1 MDLKDLEILKLLGT
15 AISISDL
22 CSILNLFESEL
33 REHLE
38 HLREFGYLINCTVKN
53 HQVYYY
59 LSHSNTSD
67 KIIKKI
73 DTPSSSY
80 RFLAISDTHYGCK
93 YDDME
98 KADLVANYAVCES
111 ISDIYH
117 LGDMIESAKHVSNLK
132 IFSTIEQL
140 DYVIQNFPKDPSLH
154 YSILFGNHDIYSI
167 HKEGLDISKYLC
179 LYRDDFESLGYTSAA
194 LQLYGSYIL
203 LLHQHHNFERIR
215 KFAKNHDSLKFSLSG
230 HFHLFDNQLL
240 DHSIP
245 NLRLSPLLKDNA
257 EAYDFTIPS
266 DFSHVFVKRL
276 TLSQNMDVREEI
288 TIPTKMQ

>member
-15 AISISDL
+15 AISVSDL
-22 CSILNLFESEL
+22 CSGVNLFESEL
-33 REHLE
+33 RERIE
-38 HLREFGYLINCTVKN
+38 HLRTLGYLINCTIKN
-53 HQVYYY
+53 HQVYYF

-73 DTPSSSY
+73 DAPSSSY
-80 RFLAISDTHYGCK
+80 RFLAICDTHYGCK
-93 YDDME
+93 YDDMGQ
-98 KADLVANYAVCES
+98 ADLVANYAVGES

-117 LGDMIESAKHVSNLK
+117 LGDMIESAKYISNLK

-154 YSILFGNHDIYSI
+154 YSILFGNHDAYSL

-194 LQLYGSYIL
+194 LQLYDSYIL
-203 LLHQHHNFERIR
+203 FLHQHHDFETIR
-215 KFAKNHDSLKFSLSG
+215 KFAKNHDSLKLTLSG
-230 HFHLFDNQLL
+230 HFHLFKNQLVDYL
-240 DHSIP
+240 IP
-245 NLRLSPLLKDNA
+245 NLKLSTLLKDHA

-276 TLSQNMDVREEI
+276 TLSQKVDIKEEI